1 MVLQMPRPEPDA
13 VHQAHP
19 FDPSTADRATVDAER
34 ARERTIRTD
43 QADRIAV
50 ELARLG
56 LDYAAITARSVTT
69 EPGW

>member
-1 MVLQMPRPEPDA
+1 MTIQMPARDP

-19 FDPSTADRATVDAER
+19 FDPSTADRARVDAER

-43 QADRIAV
+43 QGERIAV

-56 LDYAAITARSVTT
+56 LEHAAIIARTVSAD
-69 EPGW
+69 PGW